1 MKNIFSRFLVSA
13 TAIVTAALVTSA
25 IASSAVIV
33 TLDDTPTKS
42 QAGLQTAVFAGGC
55 FWCTESDFDKVK
67 GVVATTS
74 GYIGGSVKNPTY
86 EQVSAGGTGHAEAV
100 EVKFDPKK
108 ITYANLLKVYW
119 LSIDPL
125 TENRQFCDGGSQYR
139 SAIFYIGESQKKQAL
154 AYKKSLEDSKFF
166 KQPIVTEITAASQF
180 YPAEDYHQ
188 DYHNKNPVRYNYYR
202 SSCGRDAR
210 LKQVWGKKK

>member
-1 MKNIFSRFLVSA
+1 MKNIFTKFVLAA
-13 TAIVTAALVTSA
+13 TTIIAATLVTSA
-25 IASSAVIV
+25 IASSAVLV
-33 TLDDTPTKS
+33 TLDDAPTKS
-42 QAGLQTAVFAGGC
+42 QTSLQTAVFAGGC

-67 GVVATTS
+67 GVVSTTS
-74 GYIGGSVKNPTY
+74 GYIGGSVTNPTY

-100 EVKFDPKK
+100 EIKFDPKK

-125 TENRQFCDGGSQYR
+125 TENRQFCDSGSQYR

-154 AYKKSLEDSKFF
+154 AYKKSLEVSKFF
-166 KQPIVTEITAASQF
+166 KQPIATEITAATTF